1 MALVVS
7 LYASRVSGSNFHPHN
22 TFIHYCTQRCL
33 IKWEKECLFTWCL
46 DSGCGRH
53 TPQWTPA
60 RISWTFDSQ
69 ARTRGR
75 TAERKMLKVRG
86 LFPLFVM
93 QSAMKCTFAPPLFP
107 LWLTNIDLSCMPLS
121 GEALRTAVK
130 WNILVAPLQCTARC
144 HMSSL
149 TLLTPGLGLQRT
161 TTAEQSWSYTR
172 DQRSEQ
178 VLTWRAEISWRLLS
192 SNV

>member
-1 MALVVS
+1 M
-7 LYASRVSGSNFHPHN
+7 SGSNFHPHN
-22 TFIHYCTQRCL
+22 TFIHDCTQRCL
-33 IKWEKECLFTWCL
+33 IKWEKECLFTLCW

-86 LFPLFVM
+86 IFPLFVM
-93 QSAMKCTFAPPLFP
+93 QSEMKCTFAPPHSP
-107 LWLTNIDLSCMPLS
+107 LWLTNIDLSCMLPLS
-121 GEALRTAVK
+121 GEALRTALQ
-130 WNILVAPLQCTARC
+130 WNEIFSRHPECTVRC

-161 TTAEQSWSYTR
+161 TTAEQSWS
-172 DQRSEQ
+172 
-178 VLTWRAEISWRLLS
+178 
-192 SNV
+192 